1 MGDTA
6 MTAAPAAASNQR
18 KAIFGMA
25 DFDETALRSPREAG
39 ETIRAGSV
47 EPWMVWSAA
56 GVLVVLAMVGL
67 LMGLRGRQASGV
79 TLSLTP
85 GAAIN
90 PATVA
95 SAAPA
100 APTPKDPQWSVLS
113 GTEIKPK
120 PIVAPRAAASDDN
133 DSDEEASAE
142 PAAEAAA
149 PLDEATEPTQAPP
162 PAQPPAPSPGGDN
175 QPPADTAPPT

>member
-6 MTAAPAAASNQR
+6 ISAASAAAWNQR

-25 DFDETALRSPREAG
+25 DFDETAIRSPREAG

-56 GVLVVLAMVGL
+56 GVLVVLAMLGL

-85 GAAIN
+85 GAAIS

-95 SAAPA
+95 TATPA
-100 APTPKDPQWSVLS
+100 APLSKDPQWSILS

-120 PIVAPRAAASDDN
+120 PVVVAKSAASDDS
-133 DSDEEASAE
+133 DSGDEASAE

-149 PLDEATEPTQAPP
+149 PLDEAIEPAPP
-162 PAQPPAPSPGGDN
+162 PPVQAQPAPSGDA